1 MEGSAVK
8 SLERAIRI
16 LECFRDLQR
25 ALSAREVADA
35 LSLPPSSA
43 FVLLR
48 SMVQIGYLHVD
59 ATTKEYFPTLL
70 VTELGSWIPTTAYG
84 LHQPRVIIDE
94 VRDATGETATLSV
107 QNDLAMQILDTAVG
121 TQMIVLNVRA
131 GDKLPLFTSNIG
143 RVALSQRSNA
153 DIAKLIARADTL
165 ARNGTAKVDQP
176 AVMTEIDN
184 IRRVGYGV
192 GYDSVIEGLGAIA
205 WPLQTPHPSSTLV
218 LALAGPTPRIR
229 ASEAVSVKKVRAIL
243 RKHGMSA

>member
-16 LECFRDLQR
+16 LECFRDRQR

-35 LSLPPSSA
+35 LNLPPSSA

-48 SMVQIGYLHVD
+48 SMVQIGYLYVD

-84 LHQPRVIIDE
+84 LHQPRLMIEEI
-94 VRDATGETATLSV
+94 RDATGETATLSV
-107 QNDLAMQILDTAVG
+107 QNDLSMQILDTAVG

-143 RVALSQRSNA
+143 HVALSQRSDA
-153 DIAKLIARADTL
+153 DIAKLVARADSL
-165 ARNGTAKVDQP
+165 ARNGSGKVDHP
-176 AVMTEIDN
+176 ALMAEIGK
-184 IRRVGYGV
+184 IRSVGYGI

-205 WPLQTPHPSSTLV
+205 WPITTPHPSSTLV
-218 LALAGPTPRIR
+218 MALAGPTPRIR
-229 ASEAVSVKKVRAIL
+229 ATEAASVRKVRSIL
-243 RKHGMSA
+243 KKHTMAA

>member
-16 LECFRDLQR
+16 LECFRDKQH

-35 LSLPPSSA
+35 LNLPPSSA

-59 ATTKEYFPTLL
+59 ANTKEYFPTLL

-84 LHQPRVIIDE
+84 LHQPRLLIEEI
-94 VRDATGETATLSV
+94 RDATGETATLSV

-131 GDKLPLFTSNIG
+131 GDRLPLFTSNIG
-143 RVALSQRSNA
+143 HVALSQRSDA
-153 DIAKLIARADTL
+153 EIAKLIARADNL
-165 ARNGTAKVDQP
+165 RGATAKVDKP
-176 AVMTEIDN
+176 RLSAAIET
-184 IRRVGYGV
+184 IRQVGYGV
-192 GYDSVIEGLGAIA
+192 GYDWVIEGLSAIA
-205 WPLQTPHPSSTLV
+205 WPIETPHPASTLV
-218 LALAGPTPRIR
+218 VALAGPTPRIR
-229 ASEAVSVKKVRAIL
+229 ATEAASIKKVKAIL
-243 RKHGMSA
+243 KKHQMAA

>member
-16 LECFRDLQR
+16 LECFRDKQH

-35 LSLPPSSA
+35 LNLPPSSA

-59 ATTKEYFPTLL
+59 AGTKEYFPTLL

-84 LHQPRVIIDE
+84 LHQPRLLIEEI
-94 VRDATGETATLSV
+94 RDATGETATLSV
-107 QNDLAMQILDTAVG
+107 QNDLSMQILDTAVG

-143 RVALSQRSNA
+143 HVALSQRTDA
-153 DIAKLIARADTL
+153 EIAKLVGRANNL
-165 ARNGTAKVDQP
+165 AGSGAKVDAQ
-176 AVMTEIDN
+176 ALMDSIER
-184 IRRVGYGV
+184 IRAAGFGV

-205 WPLQTPHPSSTLV
+205 WPIETPHPASTLV
-218 LALAGPTPRIR
+218 IALAGPTNRIR
-229 ASEAVSVKKVRAIL
+229 ATEATAIKKVRAIL
-243 RKHGMSA
+243 KKHKMAA

>member
-16 LECFRDLQR
+16 LECFRDKQQ
-25 ALSAREVADA
+25 ALSAREVADS
-35 LSLPPSSA
+35 LNLPPSSA

-59 ATTKEYFPTLL
+59 ATTREYFPTLL

-84 LHQPRVIIDE
+84 LHQPRMLIEEI
-94 VRDATGETATLSV
+94 RDATGETATLSV

-143 RVALSQRSNA
+143 HVALSQRS
-153 DIAKLIARADTL
+153 DPEIAKLVARADGF
-165 ARNGTAKVDQP
+165 AAAGKKVDQ
-176 AVMTEIDN
+176 AALMAEIEL
-184 IRRVGYGV
+184 IRRVGHGI

-205 WPLQTPHPSSTLV
+205 WPIQTPHPASTLV
-218 LALAGPTPRIR
+218 VALAGPTPRIR
-229 ASEAVSVKKVRAIL
+229 TTEAASIKKVSAIL
-243 RKHGMSA
+243 KKHYRN

>member
-16 LECFRDLQR
+16 LECFRDKQH
-25 ALSAREVADA
+25 ALSAREIADA
-35 LSLPPSSA
+35 LSLPASSA

-84 LHQPRVIIDE
+84 LHQPRILIE
-94 VRDATGETATLSV
+94 EIRDATGETATLSV

-143 RVALSQRSNA
+143 HVALSQRTDA
-153 DIAKLIARADTL
+153 EIAKIATRADNL
-165 ARNGTAKVDQP
+165 AGAGTKIDRAKLQ
-176 AVMTEIDN
+176 AEIEM
-184 IRRVGYGV
+184 IRKLGYGV
-192 GYDSVIEGLGAIA
+192 GYDSVIEGLSAIA
-205 WPLQTPHPSSTLV
+205 WPVETPHPASTLV
-218 LALAGPTPRIR
+218 IALAGPTPRIR
-229 ASEAVSVKKVRAIL
+229 ATEAESIKKVTAIL
-243 RKHGMSA
+243 RKHQKAG

>member
-16 LECFRDLQR
+16 LECFRDKQQ
-25 ALSAREVADA
+25 ALSAREVADS
-35 LSLPPSSA
+35 LNLPPSSA

-59 ATTKEYFPTLL
+59 ATTREYFPTLL

-84 LHQPRVIIDE
+84 LHQPRMLIEEI
-94 VRDATGETATLSV
+94 RDATGETATLSV

-143 RVALSQRSNA
+143 HVALSQRSDA
-153 DIAKLIARADTL
+153 EIAKLVARADGFTG
-165 ARNGTAKVDQP
+165 AGKKVDH
-176 AVMTEIDN
+176 AALMAEIAL
-184 IRRVGYGV
+184 IRRVGYGI

-205 WPLQTPHPSSTLV
+205 WPIQTPHPASTLV
-218 LALAGPTPRIR
+218 VALAGPTPRIR
-229 ASEAVSVKKVRAIL
+229 TTEAASIKKVNAIL
-243 RKHGMSA
+243 KKYQKSG